1 MFAYW
6 HDRRWRKFV
15 GATVKIWDLANYL
28 STKGYNVFLFLPRY
42 DFSEV
47 ESKFTTIEVPFIDF
61 PIIRKITFN
70 IVLSLSI
77 FREYLKWKPKFFY
90 VRRGLSLVPLL
101 FAKFA
106 KIYLV
111 YEVNDDP
118 FRKNINPGSKHL
130 INLCGSLKNSSSADL

>member
-1 MFAYW
+1 MQIKQPIFMFAYW

-61 PIIRKITFN
+61 PIIRKITF
-70 IVLSLSI
+70 
-77 FREYLKWKPKFFY
+77 
-90 VRRGLSLVPLL
+90 
-101 FAKFA
+101 
-106 KIYLV
+106 
-111 YEVNDDP
+111 
-118 FRKNINPGSKHL
+118 
-130 INLCGSLKNSSSADL
+130 CGSLKNSSSADL